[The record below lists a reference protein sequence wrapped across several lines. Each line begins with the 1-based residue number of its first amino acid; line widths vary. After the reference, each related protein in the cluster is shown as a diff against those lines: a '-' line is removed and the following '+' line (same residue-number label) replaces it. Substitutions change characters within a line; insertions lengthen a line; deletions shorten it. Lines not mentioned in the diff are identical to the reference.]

1 MINDDLLAKFDRIQ
15 DLPVSEEMLG
25 AYVEGNV
32 SDGEALGISSMM
44 ANDAGLSS
52 LYDDVTSLDMDN
64 ILDIPLFESD
74 AIAMNSWDLF
84 EIPSVDLS
92 ESFYQTE
99 EYGAASIFT
108 PNFENELSSFDTPD
122 SVMHET
128 PVNEYSDQGDSFF
141 DESSSLDSNTD
152 TTANDDLFNDT
163 QDFLS

>member
-52 LYDDVTSLDMDN
+52 LYDDVTTLDLGN
-64 ILDIPLFESD
+64 IMDIPLFESD
-74 AIAMNSWDLF
+74 EIAINSLGF
-84 EIPSVDLS
+84 SEIPSIDMLD
-92 ESFYQTE
+92 SFNQANE
-99 EYGAASIFT
+99 CDVASIFT
-108 PNFENELSSFDTPD
+108 PNIENELSLFDTSD
-122 SVMHET
+122 SVMHDT
-128 PVNEYSDQGDSFF
+128 PINEYSEQGDSFY
-141 DESSSLDSNTD
+141 DESSSLNPDSDITD
-152 TTANDDLFNDT
+152 DDLFNDT